1 MWISVILKPTAL
13 ILLAVIH
20 VPVSLD
26 TKEMD
31 LSVLV
36 SAICMRACISQL

>member
-13 ILLAVIH
+13 ILLAVTH
-20 VPVSLD
+20 VPVRLD
-26 TKEMD
+26 IKEMD

-36 SAICMRACISQL
+36 SVTCMHA